1 MIYEGKNEGKNLI
14 NLDKILAKIKKII
27 GIERFDDT
35 KIWIEIDDKLPGD
48 VTLKNVVILITCVIK
63 DEAKVHPKLY
73 SED

>member
-35 KIWIEIDDKLPGD
+35 KILIEIDDKLPGD

-63 DEAKVHPKLY
+63 DEDKVHPKLY
-73 SED
+73 LEE